1 MPTIPARLRSTMN
14 AMSQALGPVLAPLGQ
29 TILIAAC
36 RVDLPDRTPVRLRS
50 TVNVMSLAS
59 GPVRAL
65 RELIDQTVV
74 PLLLLPDRTP
84 AHLRSTVNV
93 TNLALGPVRVT
104 LERIDQIAVDQRRR
118 SRLPARHRSR
128 PLVRQPRAP
137 GFSQPSRVR
146 TPKTR

>member
-59 GPVRAL
+59 GLVRVL
-65 RELIDQTVV
+65 REPIDQTAV
-74 PLLLLPDRTP
+74 PLLLLLLPDRTP

-118 SRLPARHRSR
+118 SRLRARH
-128 PLVRQPRAP
+128 
-137 GFSQPSRVR
+137 
-146 TPKTR
+146 